1 MFTTFDKA
9 LVALVMALLSLVN
22 LGFGIDL
29 GLDEATVGAIIAA
42 LTPLAVYLWPNR
54 AAA

>member
-9 LVALVMALLSLVN
+9 LVALTMALLSILN
-22 LGFGIDL
+22 LAFGVDL
-29 GLDEATVGAIIAA
+29 GLDEATISALIAA

-54 AAA
+54 AA

>member
-9 LVALVMALLSLVN
+9 LVALAMALLSIVN
-22 LGFGIDL
+22 LAFGIDF
-29 GLDEATVGAIIAA
+29 GLDEATLGAIIAA

-54 AAA
+54 EAA

>member
-9 LVALVMALLSLVN
+9 LVALVMALLSILN
-22 LGFGIDL
+22 LSFGIDI
-29 GLDEATVGAIIAA
+29 GLDEATVSAIIAA

>member
-9 LVALVMALLSLVN
+9 LVALIMALLSILNLV
-22 LGFGIDL
+22 FGVDL
-29 GLDEATVGAIIAA
+29 GLDEATISALVAT

-54 AAA
+54 SAA